1 MRADITEF
9 QKIEELGKKYIEGV
23 RTANISILKEIFHEK
38 ASVYGQLNENSKTA
52 DTTKPLFEIIEKAG
66 KQGDDFT
73 GRVDILAVE
82 PTIAIFRLVEDNWA
96 GYKFTD
102 YFTCWKCDG
111 VWKIVCKS
119 FDTLPKNK

>member
-23 RTANISILKEIFHEK
+23 RTANIDMLKSIFHEK

-52 DTTKPLFEIIEKAG
+52 DHVKALFDIIEKVG
-66 KQGDDFT
+66 KCGEDFT
-73 GRVDILAVE
+73 GRVDVLAVE
-82 PTIAIFRLVEDNWA
+82 PTIAIFRIVEDNWA

-102 YFTCWKCDG
+102 YFTCWKIDG
-111 VWKIVCKS
+111 VWKIACKA
-119 FDTLPKNK
+119 FDTLPK

>member
-52 DTTKPLFEIIEKAG
+52 DTTKPI
-66 KQGDDFT
+66 
-73 GRVDILAVE
+73 
-82 PTIAIFRLVEDNWA
+82 RLVEDNWA

>member
-23 RTANISILKEIFHEK
+23 RTANINMLKEIFHEK

-52 DTTKPLFEIIEKAG
+52 DTVKPLFDIIEKVG
-66 KQGDDFT
+66 KQGEDFT
-73 GRVDILAVE
+73 GRVDVIAVE
-82 PTIAIFRLVEDNWA
+82 PTIAIFRIVEDNWA

-111 VWKIVCKS
+111 IWKIVCKS
-119 FDTLPKNK
+119 FDTLPNTK